1 MYFEAFTY
9 DGTQCRD
16 GGLKANNPLQVAVNE
31 SKAIWGEGLPY
42 DMILSVGSGSAQNP
56 PKEPSSS
63 TVIPSWLTSLF
74 ATLMTTM
81 NGQQAWRQFSKN
93 ADPRLLNRTAR
104 LNVEFQTSREPLLDD
119 TDSLDLMEGYAKG
132 YRFPKQPLE
141 DPHDA
146 FRPTY
151 SRRREIGIIDNL
163 ADRLRASLYFVEL
176 DSVTEKKDVFI
187 IKGWICCRIGPE
199 RAAFQN
205 LLKATTSFKQ
215 ASGSLTLQRVR
226 RHKPLKLGIT
236 IQQPASHHLD
246 PIRLDVSFGREFVT
260 ISGFPATLDVS
271 IGAATYDDR
280 AFEGEDVLTDMGMT
294 GIEIPL
300 GLYESGRL
308 AVGPCGLLRDRMH
321 SDSSPKGYM

>member
-1 MYFEAFTY
+1 MYFEPFTY

-16 GGLKANNPLQVAVNE
+16 GGLKANNPLQIAVNE
-31 SKAIWGEGLPY
+31 SKAIWGEGVPY
-42 DMILSVGSGSAQNP
+42 DLILSVGSGSAPNP

-63 TVIPSWLTSLF
+63 IIIPSWLTSLF

-104 LNVEFQTSREPLLDD
+104 LNVEFQTPHEPPLDD
-119 TDSLDLMEGYAKG
+119 TSSIDWMESHASR
-132 YRFPKQPLE
+132 YRFPRQLLD

-146 FRPTY
+146 FRPTH
-151 SRRREIGIIDNL
+151 SGKSETSVIDNL

-176 DSVTEKKDVFI
+176 GSVTEKKDVFI

-199 RAAFQN
+199 RKAFQN
-205 LLKATTSFKQ
+205 LLNATTSFKQ
-215 ASGSLTLQRVR
+215 ASGSLTLERVW
-226 RHKPLKLGIT
+226 RHKPLKLEIT

-246 PIRLDVSFGREFVT
+246 PIRLDVSFGQEFVT

-271 IGAATYDDR
+271 IGAATYTR
-280 AFEGEDVLTDMGMT
+280 ACKGGM
-294 GIEIPL
+294 
-300 GLYESGRL
+300 Y
-308 AVGPCGLLRDRMH
+308 
-321 SDSSPKGYM
+321 